1 MPLRHLLHGSVFGPE
16 TIEVMSA
23 AYEGV
28 CKTLGLADR
37 TDPIT
42 QLVAKKIIELAERG
56 ERDPDRLH
64 SETLKAF
71 GHPQ

>member
-1 MPLRHLLHGSVFGPE
+1 MPLRHLLQGSVFGPE

-23 AYEGV
+23 AYE
-28 CKTLGLADR
+28 GLADR